1 MTFNWAVRT
10 GAAALAATV
19 GFAAQA
25 ATLGGIQGGI
35 LVSQGG
41 GGYRLVSGPA
51 QLRVGDTVL
60 ANPGASAQVAY
71 DDGCVVAI
79 KPGMVFTV
87 TEISPCKAGQPVQA
101 AGSNWP
107 LILGGVAV
115 AGGVGIALA
124 AGGGGGPS
132 SP

>member
-1 MTFNWAVRT
+1 MTFNTAART
-10 GAAALAATV
+10 GAAILAVSMA
-19 GFAAQA
+19 FSAQA
-25 ATLGGIQGGI
+25 ATLDGIQGGI

-41 GGYRLVSGPA
+41 SGYRLATGPA
-51 QLRVGDTVL
+51 QLSVGDTVL
-60 ANPGASAQVAY
+60 ANPGGSAQVAY
-71 DDGCVVAI
+71 DDGCVVVI

-87 TEISPCKAGQPVQA
+87 TDISPCKAGQTTQT

-115 AGGVGIALA
+115 AGGLGLAL
-124 AGGGGGPS
+124 AGGGGGGPG